1 MQYERRQFLGIL
13 EYISKS
19 IYKCNHTLYLQD
31 IKINLTFFFGPYDII
46 VWYSKASV
54 SFGLSLIKVPSFVS
68 K

>member
-31 IKINLTFFFGPYDII
+31 IKINLTFFLALMI
-46 VWYSKASV
+46 
-54 SFGLSLIKVPSFVS
+54 L
-68 K
+68 